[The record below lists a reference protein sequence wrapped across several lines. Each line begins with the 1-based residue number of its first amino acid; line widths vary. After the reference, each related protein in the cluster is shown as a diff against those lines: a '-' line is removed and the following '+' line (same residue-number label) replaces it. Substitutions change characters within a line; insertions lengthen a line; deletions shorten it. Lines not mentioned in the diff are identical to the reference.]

1 MDSCDVSDGS
11 EKLGITH
18 DTAARLIGVAPGE
31 LTDLVRDG
39 YVHRNDKNSYSVP
52 VLVSEY
58 CAYLRAEAVRP
69 EAHPKQTETAAH
81 LDLSDRSIREWEV
94 KLGMQGA
101 SYTLTEFRIAYIR
114 SLRESASGREAIGDL
129 DLAAERARLAK
140 EQADKI
146 AMQNEVS
153 RRELA
158 PVTLIEEVLAK
169 VGRQIAGVLESI
181 PVQLKRRSSL
191 SGDDLDYITAEIVKA
206 RNLAAAIK
214 VEALEIE
221 FADEATIDV

>member
-1 MDSCDVSDGS
+1 M
-11 EKLGITH
+11 KRTPAPAKR
-18 DTAARLIGVAPGE
+18 AA
-31 LTDLVRDG
+31 LTQ
-39 YVHRNDKNSYSVP
+39 
-52 VLVSEY
+52 
-58 CAYLRAEAVRP
+58 EAI
-69 EAHPKQTETAAH
+69 AKH
-81 LDLSDRSIREWEV
+81 LDLSDRSVREFLTV
-94 KLGMQGA
+94 ANMDHKV
-101 SYTLTEFRIAYIR
+101 STLAEIRIAYIR
-114 SLRESASGREAIGDL
+114 RLREMAAGRAGGGGGL
-129 DLAAERARLAK
+129 DLVTERARLAK

-146 AMQNEVS
+146 AKQNKVTD
-153 RRELA
+153 RELA

>member
-1 MDSCDVSDGS
+1 MSTPSTSAGT
-11 EKLGITH
+11 ITH
-18 DTAARLIGVAPGE
+18 DVAARLIGVTPAE
-31 LTDLVRDG
+31 LTALVKDG
-39 YVHRNDKNSYSVP
+39 QVRRADKNAYSLP
-52 VLVSEY
+52 VLVQDY
-58 CAYLRAEAVRP
+58 IGHLNAEAVRP
-69 EAHPKQTETAAH
+69 ETHPKQTETAAH

-101 SYTLTEFRIAYIR
+101 QYTLTEFRIAYIR
-114 SLRESASGREAIGDL
+114 SLRESASGREAVGDL
-129 DLAAERARLAK
+129 DLATERARLAK

-221 FADEATIDV
+221 FAEEATIDV

>member
-1 MDSCDVSDGS
+1 M
-11 EKLGITH
+11 
-18 DTAARLIGVAPGE
+18 AARVTQESIA
-31 LTDLVRDG
+31 
-39 YVHRNDKNSYSVP
+39 K
-52 VLVSEY
+52 
-58 CAYLRAEAVRP
+58 
-69 EAHPKQTETAAH
+69 H
-81 LDLSDRSIREWEV
+81 LDLSDRSVREF
-94 KLGMQGA
+94 LTGA
-101 SYTLTEFRIAYIR
+101 NMDHRIATLDEIRVTYIR
-114 SLRESASGREAIGDL
+114 HLREMAAGRAASGDL
-129 DLAAERARLAK
+129 DLAGERARLAK

-206 RNLAAAIK
+206 RNLAASIK
-214 VEALEIE
+214 VAALEIE
-221 FADEATIDV
+221 FAEEATIDV

>member
-1 MDSCDVSDGS
+1 MIDLSANITQETFGLLV
-11 EKLGITH
+11 GISQQ
-18 DTAARLIGVAPGE
+18 A
-31 LTDLVRDG
+31 
-39 YVHRNDKNSYSVP
+39 
-52 VLVSEY
+52 VSELLARGVIKHGAAAGEWLKDY
-58 CAYLRAEAVRP
+58 CS
-69 EAHPKQTETAAH
+69 H
-81 LDLSDRSIREWEV
+81 IREV
-94 KLGMQGA
+94 A
-101 SYTLTEFRIAYIR
+101 A
-114 SLRESASGREAIGDL
+114 GRAAAGDL
-129 DLAAERARLAK
+129 DLAGERARLAK

-206 RNLAAAIK
+206 RNLAASIK
-214 VEALEIE
+214 VAALEIE
-221 FADEATIDV
+221 FAEEATIDV